1 MMRAMIQEGYGR
13 PDRVLRLAEVD
24 APVVEDD
31 RALVRV
37 RATSVNAGDWR
48 RVRANPL
55 IVRFVEGIRRPRS
68 PLFGGDVAGIVEAVG
83 SEITHLSPG
92 DEVYGIRTGA
102 FAEYVASKNMARKP
116 ANLTLEEAA
125 AVPIAGVTALQAVRE
140 RGDLQPGQR
149 VLING
154 AGGGVGT
161 MCVQIAKAFGGEVT
175 AVTRTANID
184 TMRSI
189 GADRVI
195 DHQTADFSRDGS
207 RYDLIIDIGGN
218 RPIRSLRRV
227 LAPGGRIVLVGAG
240 HGGAGAMGRFVG
252 GAVRRRI
259 LRQPIIVFIADV
271 KREDLESLTELI
283 EAGKLRPVIE
293 RTYPLDE
300 LPAALRHVEEGR
312 ARGKVVV
319 TV

>member
-31 RALVRV
+31 RALIRV